1 MHDTSR
7 FETPLEDAAM
17 PNQSGKGESTHEPKK
32 KPYQSPRIVS
42 LGDSR
47 RIVKSDTSGPLLDGD
62 SDSKYRNKP

>member
-1 MHDTSR
+1 
-7 FETPLEDAAM
+7 M